1 MVQISFSKK
10 EILIKIVYYGIA
22 LGGKTTTLKYLHS
35 RIKNKTAA
43 KLYSIKT
50 EEDRTL
56 FFDFL
61 PITIPSLNDY
71 KIKLKLYTVPG
82 QVKYASTR
90 RAVLAAT
97 DGIVFVVDS
106 QKHLIKEN
114 IESFKDMEENLKF
127 YNFDINSIPI
137 VMQYN
142 KRDLPDILSI
152 AECSKT
158 YNIKNWPEFASIAIN
173 GQGVLDAFFE
183 ISKSVVDNLIK
194 NKKLPAPKNFSDDFL
209 VLLKEVFTDEA
220 EANLQTEQKGQKAE
234 KGKEQEQKQE
244 LNIIFPSSNESQD
257 ELIHQAVQTN
267 MELTELYNELEET
280 KAKLENKV
288 NQLISASRLAQTIVS
303 ELDLKKIYKLACESL
318 KTSANVSV
326 SILLE
331 DQSGNLVQEF
341 VDKEI
346 KKDYLL
352 EISRETG
359 KDLDKQIYMQNKIV
373 IVSKTKNPEILK
385 MLKRFHPLTKG
396 VICLPL
402 RTRNKKIGLINLYFF
417 KEIPHD
423 ETTLHFFNIMVNFIS
438 VAIQNAKLYSTVT
451 TLNNQLQEKM
461 AYIANINKELENKV
475 AERTR
480 ELELKNKQLEG
491 LLNQL
496 RQIDKLKDDFMG
508 LMSHELKTPLTSII
522 TYSETIA
529 DGYVNDPEELKKFA
543 KVIYKEGQY
552 LSSIIERV
560 LDTVNIENNRLELIF
575 QPYPLKAL
583 VMEQLHRLEE
593 DIKMKKLKVEINIK
607 DSLIMVDNQQAGKVV
622 FYVLEN
628 AVKYSPPGELIN
640 VYSTVDKDKVK
651 LFIADSGPGI
661 KKEDIEIIFDRFKLI
676 EKLEHH
682 KRGLGLSLHLAK
694 RLMNKMYGDIY
705 VTNPG
710 GKGAEFCI
718 EFRKA

>member
-10 EILIKIVYYGIA
+10 EILIKIVYYGMA
-22 LGGKTTTLKYLHS
+22 LGGKTTTLQYLHS

-106 QKHLIKEN
+106 QKHLVKEN
-114 IESFKDMEENLKF
+114 LESFKDMAENLKF
-127 YNFDINSIPI
+127 YNFDINKIPI

-142 KRDLPDILSI
+142 KRDLPNILSI
-152 AECSKT
+152 SECSRH
-158 YNIKNWPEFASIAIN
+158 YNVKNWPEFASIAIN
-173 GQGVLDAFFE
+173 GQGVLDTFFE
-183 ISKSVVDNLIK
+183 ISKNVVENLIK
-194 NKKLPAPKNFSDDFL
+194 NKKLPAPKNFTDDFL
-209 VLLKEVFTDEA
+209 VLLKEVFTDQPE
-220 EANLQTEQKGQKAE
+220 EQPETITEE
-234 KGKEQEQKQE
+234 KEEKKDNG
-244 LNIIFPSSNESQD
+244 LNIVFPSSNESQD

-288 NQLISASRLAQTIVS
+288 NQLISASKLAQTIVS
-303 ELDLKKIYKLACESL
+303 ELDLKKIYKLASDSL

-331 DQSGNLVQEF
+331 DDAGNLVQEF
-341 VDKEI
+341 VDKTVKE
-346 KKDYLL
+346 DYLI

-359 KDLDKQIYMQNKIV
+359 KNIDKQIYMQNKIV
-373 IVSKTKNPEILK
+373 IVSKTKNLEILK
-385 MLKRFHPLTKG
+385 IIKKFHPLTKG

-402 RTRNKKIGLINLYFF
+402 RTRNSKMGLINLYFF
-417 KEIPHD
+417 KEMQED
-423 ETTLHFFNIMVNFIS
+423 ESTLHFFNIMVNFIS
-438 VAIQNAKLYSTVT
+438 VAIQNARLYSTVK

-475 AERTR
+475 AERTK

-491 LLNQL
+491 LLKQL

-583 VMEQLHRLEE
+583 LMEQLHRLEE

-607 DSLIMVDNQQAGKVV
+607 DSLIMVDNQQAGKVI

-640 VYSTVDKDKVK
+640 VYSSVDKEKVK

-661 KKEDIEIIFDRFKLI
+661 KEEDIEIIFDRFKLI

-710 GKGAEFCI
+710 GKGAEFCL
-718 EFRKA
+718 EFKKA